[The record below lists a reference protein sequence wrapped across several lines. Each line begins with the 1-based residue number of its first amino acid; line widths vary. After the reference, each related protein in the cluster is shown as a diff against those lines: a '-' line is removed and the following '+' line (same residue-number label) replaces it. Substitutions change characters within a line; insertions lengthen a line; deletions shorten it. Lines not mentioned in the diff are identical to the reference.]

1 MDCLTVHPC
10 IVPFI
15 RHLLRSIS
23 WQLHRQTT
31 DTTRLLYSLSMQSIS
46 FIHWH
51 RYSQC
56 VTRLFCRY
64 HLVIVQSMRSPFHS
78 FVHTGCMLLL
88 FFQIN
93 PDCPST
99 NCSIRETFIHECFKW
114 SKNLTYS
121 NVLSMQFYNFLP
133 CDFSCPNKTQP
144 VECSAGSYAAT
155 GSFKCHLCPKGA
167 FCPTKGL
174 STFHLCVN
182 GTYSNIEGLSDCKIC
197 DAGFRCPRVGME
209 APEECPNGT
218 YSYSV
223 GARYCVLCPE
233 GHRWGFGY

>member
-1 MDCLTVHPC
+1 MLRAYSVDITWSLFSPCVVH
-10 IVPFI
+10 
-15 RHLLRSIS
+15 
-23 WQLHRQTT
+23 
-31 DTTRLLYSLSMQSIS
+31 
-46 FIHWH
+46 FIHL
-51 RYSQC
+51 YILAVC
-56 VTRLFCRY
+56 YT
-64 HLVIVQSMRSPFHS
+64 
-78 FVHTGCMLLL
+78 L

-99 NCSIRETFIHECFKW
+99 NCSIHETFIHECFKW

-182 GTYSNIEGLSDCKIC
+182 GTYSNIEGLSDCKVC

-233 GHRWGFGY
+233 GHRWGYNLIINSTVHIGHPIVHPGTISLIDITHWLLHKHFTYIVWLS